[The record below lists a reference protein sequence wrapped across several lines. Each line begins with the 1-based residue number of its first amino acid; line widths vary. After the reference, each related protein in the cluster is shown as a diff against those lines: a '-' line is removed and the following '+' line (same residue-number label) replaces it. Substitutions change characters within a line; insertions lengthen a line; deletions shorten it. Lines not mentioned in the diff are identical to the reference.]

1 MVSNNRSSKQISK
14 FRGVRKAEFEPQAKN
29 GADPIMFP
37 SADDRAVVIDQLD
50 DYLKTILRFK
60 IREFV
65 HLSPCFEAIPSID
78 VRRYPIDIR
87 NYRRLLSL
95 DHTPQR
101 ARDAVCRNKKRVK
114 ATRRKISRY
123 LVV

>member
-1 MVSNNRSSKQISK
+1 MFSKNRLQDNDVD
-14 FRGVRKAEFEPQAKN
+14 GVR
-29 GADPIMFP
+29 MFP
-37 SADDRAVVIDQLD
+37 SADDRAVVLDQLD

-95 DHTPQR
+95 EQNIPTQR
-101 ARDAVCRNKKRVK
+101 NVECHNKKRLK
-114 ATRRKISRY
+114 ATRRRILRY
-123 LVV
+123 LPV

>member
-1 MVSNNRSSKQISK
+1 MLNKSLLQENNVG
-14 FRGVRKAEFEPQAKN
+14 GVR
-29 GADPIMFP
+29 MFP
-37 SADDRAVVIDQLD
+37 SSDDRAVVLDQLD
-50 DYLKTILRFK
+50 DYLKTILKFK

-95 DHTPQR
+95 EQNIPAQR
-101 ARDAVCRNKKRVK
+101 NVECHNKKRVK
-114 ATRRKISRY
+114 ATRRRIIRY
-123 LVV
+123 LPV

>member
-1 MVSNNRSSKQISK
+1 MLSNNQVFKQEETLGEL
-14 FRGVRKAEFEPQAKN
+14 R
-29 GADPIMFP
+29 MFP
-37 SADDRAVVIDQLD
+37 SADDRAVVLDQLD

-95 DHTPQR
+95 EQNIPAHQPQ
-101 ARDAVCRNKKRVK
+101 DCRNRKRVK
-114 ATRRKISRY
+114 ANRRRIFRY
-123 LVV
+123 IPV